1 MANGKVTLFAGKDIK
16 EVWPDLVLEEVVH
29 FAVIVSDKQGGHYM
43 LFHYEATDDPW
54 DNSPLKTDV
63 IVDLI
68 TKKVHKDYLPTMST
82 FPLSAKKPMT
92 TYIYSQ
98 SYGGGYLRRNVYPGH
113 RVTRSSSS
121 NSNNSNP
128 FIKSLK
134 LYNFS
139 FFTHSC

>member
-1 MANGKVTLFAGKDIK
+1 M
-16 EVWPDLVLEEVVH
+16 VLEEIVH

-63 IVDLI
+63 IVDLV
-68 TKKVHKDYLPTMST
+68 TNKVHKDYLPTMST
-82 FPLSAKKPMT
+82 FPLSAKEPMT
-92 TYIYSQ
+92 MYIYSQ

-113 RVTRSSSS
+113 RVTSSSSS